1 MKKRVMSLLVA
12 IVAVVAA
19 IINMYLLF
27 FKSSS
32 QTVGQVKTENSSE
45 ASVSSSSEGNTKNIT
60 TSAQSEKGYRD
71 GVYTGAVIATNRG
84 DYQVQLTVSNGKL
97 THITM
102 LEWPQDN
109 PQSKRISGNALP
121 VYTAEALDKQS
132 ADVSLISGA
141 SEAYKGFTGSLQDAL
156 NQAKQ

>member
-19 IINMYLLF
+19 IINIYLLF

-45 ASVSSSSEGNTKNIT
+45 ASVSSSERNTKNIT

-84 DYQVQLTVSNGKL
+84 NYQVQLTVSNGKL

>member
-1 MKKRVMSLLVA
+1 MKKRVISLLVA

-19 IINMYLLF
+19 IINIYLLF

-45 ASVSSSSEGNTKNIT
+45 APVSSSERNTKNIT

-84 DYQVQLTVSNGKL
+84 NYQVQLTVSNGKL